1 MSAVW
6 LGAYVRKWRI
16 LAIAL
21 IAERAAAVRTP
32 RTAEMGGKRT

>member
-1 MSAVW
+1 MSGIW
-6 LGAYVRKWRI
+6 LVASFCNWRI